1 MKRGDN
7 KMKKAIAVIILAAM
21 LAATGCG
28 SEPGI
33 TVGEGTW
40 TGEKETAEAD
50 EGSDETTEAA
60 KSEPASELGDVTTK
74 VFTNSI
80 GTTWVVG
87 IATVKNTGNCDLYIS
102 NAGMDIE
109 TADGKLVD
117 TMTLASETPTVIS
130 PGETTIIYGEQSVSA
145 DGDYKVVPTY
155 KAVEAKI
162 PNTRYE
168 VSDVSLSEDDLMG
181 TLEVVGRVENGGDED
196 QSMIRIAIILYDA
209 DNKIIGVMSTYS
221 DEIPAGS
228 KGTFKMSSIGDANKV
243 KLADVDHYDVIAYPG
258 MQMQF

>member
-1 MKRGDN
+1 
-7 KMKKAIAVIILAAM
+7 MKKTITMILLAAM
-21 LAATGCG
+21 LAATSCA
-28 SEPGI
+28 SSDI
-33 TVGEGTW
+33 TVGTGSWDGKEGT
-40 TGEKETAEAD
+40 TAE
-50 EGSDETTEAA
+50 
-60 KSEPASELGDVTTK
+60 KSEAASELTDVTTK

-80 GTTWVVG
+80 GTVWVVG

-102 NAGMDIE
+102 NSGMDIE

-117 TMTLASETPTVIS
+117 TMTLASATPTVIS
-130 PGETTIIYGEQSVSA
+130 PGETTIIYGEQTVSA

-196 QSMIRIAIILYDA
+196 QSMIEVVVIMYDA
-209 DNKIIGVMSTYS
+209 DGKVLGVMTTYT
-221 DEIPAGS
+221 DEIAAGA
-228 KGTFKMSSIGDANKV
+228 KGTFKMSNIGDANKV
-243 KLADVDHYDVIAYPG
+243 ALADIDHYDVMAYPG

>member
-1 MKRGDN
+1 
-7 KMKKAIAVIILAAM
+7 MKKTITMILLAAM

-28 SEPGI
+28 SESNI

-40 TGEKETAEAD
+40 TEDK
-50 EGSDETTEAA
+50 ETTEAV
-60 KSEPASELGDVTTK
+60 KSEPASELVDVSTK

-130 PGETTIIYGEQSVSA
+130 PGETTVIYGEQSVSA
-145 DGDYKVVPTY
+145 EGDYKVVPTY

-243 KLADVDHYDVIAYPG
+243 KLADVDHYDVVAYPG

>member
-1 MKRGDN
+1 
-7 KMKKAIAVIILAAM
+7 MKKTIALIILAAM

-28 SEPGI
+28 SEPNI

-40 TGEKETAEAD
+40 TKD
-50 EGSDETTEAA
+50 KETTEAV
-60 KSEPASELGDVTTK
+60 KSEPASELVDVTTK

-209 DNKIIGVMSTYS
+209 DNQIIGVMSTYS

-228 KGTFKMSSIGDANKV
+228 KGTFKMSNIGDANKV
-243 KLADVDHYDVIAYPG
+243 KLADVDHYDVMAYPG

>member
-1 MKRGDN
+1 
-7 KMKKAIAVIILAAM
+7 M

-28 SEPGI
+28 SEPNI

-40 TGEKETAEAD
+40 TEDK
-50 EGSDETTEAA
+50 ETTEAV
-60 KSEPASELGDVTTK
+60 KSEPASELVDVTTK

-117 TMTLASETPTVIS
+117 TMTLASATPTVIS

-168 VSDVSLSEDDLMG
+168 VSDVSLSEDDFMG

-228 KGTFKMSSIGDANKV
+228 KGTFKMSNIGDANKV
-243 KLADVDHYDVIAYPG
+243 KLADIDHYDVMAYPG

>member
-1 MKRGDN
+1 MMM
-7 KMKKAIAVIILAAM
+7 MKKTVTALLLLAM
-21 LAATGCG
+21 LAATGCA
-28 SEPGI
+28 SSDI
-33 TVGEGTW
+33 TVGTGSWDGKEGT
-40 TGEKETAEAD
+40 TAE
-50 EGSDETTEAA
+50 
-60 KSEPASELGDVTTK
+60 KSEAASELTDVTTK

-80 GTTWVVG
+80 GTVWVVG

-102 NAGMDIE
+102 NSGMDIE

-117 TMTLASETPTVIS
+117 TMTLASATPTVIS
-130 PGETTIIYGEQSVSA
+130 PGETTIIYGEQTVSA
-145 DGDYKVVPTY
+145 EGDYKVVPTY

-196 QSMIRIAIILYDA
+196 QSMIEVVVIMYDA
-209 DNKIIGVMSTYS
+209 DGKVLGVMTTYT
-221 DEIPAGS
+221 DEIAAGA
-228 KGTFKMSSIGDANKV
+228 KGTFKMSNIGDANKV
-243 KLADVDHYDVIAYPG
+243 ALADIDHYDVMAYPG

>member
-1 MKRGDN
+1 
-7 KMKKAIAVIILAAM
+7 MKKTITMILLAAM

-28 SEPGI
+28 SESNI

-40 TGEKETAEAD
+40 TEDK
-50 EGSDETTEAA
+50 ETTEAV
-60 KSEPASELGDVTTK
+60 KSEPASELVDVSTK

-145 DGDYKVVPTY
+145 EGDYKVVPTY

-168 VSDVSLSEDDLMG
+168 VSDVSLSEDDFMG
-181 TLEVVGRVENGGDED
+181 TLEAVGRVENGGDED

-228 KGTFKMSSIGDANKV
+228 KGTFKMSNIGDANKV

>member
-1 MKRGDN
+1 MM
-7 KMKKAIAVIILAAM
+7 MKKTVTAVLLLAM
-21 LAATGCG
+21 LAATGCA
-28 SEPGI
+28 SSDI
-33 TVGEGTW
+33 TVGTGSWDGKEGT
-40 TGEKETAEAD
+40 TAE
-50 EGSDETTEAA
+50 
-60 KSEPASELGDVTTK
+60 KSEAASELTDVTTK

-80 GTTWVVG
+80 GTVWVVG

-102 NAGMDIE
+102 NTGMDIE

-117 TMTLASETPTVIS
+117 TMTLASATPTVIS
-130 PGETTIIYGEQSVSA
+130 PGETTIIYGEQTVSA
-145 DGDYKVVPTY
+145 EGDYKVVPTY

-196 QSMIRIAIILYDA
+196 QSMIEVVVIMYDA
-209 DNKIIGVMSTYS
+209 DGKVLGVMTTYT
-221 DEIPAGS
+221 DEIAAGA
-228 KGTFKMSSIGDANKV
+228 KGTFKMSNIGDANKV
-243 KLADVDHYDVIAYPG
+243 ALAEIDHYDVMAYPG

>member
-1 MKRGDN
+1 
-7 KMKKAIAVIILAAM
+7 MKKTITIILLAAM

-28 SEPGI
+28 SEPNI

-40 TGEKETAEAD
+40 TEDK
-50 EGSDETTEAA
+50 ETTEAV
-60 KSEPASELGDVTTK
+60 KSEPASELVDVSTK

-145 DGDYKVVPTY
+145 EGDYKVVPTY

-181 TLEVVGRVENGGDED
+181 TLEAVGRVENGGDED
-196 QSMIRIAIILYDA
+196 QSMIEVVVIMYDA
-209 DNKIIGVMSTYS
+209 DGKVLGVMKTYT
-221 DEIPAGS
+221 DEIAAGA
-228 KGTFKMSSIGDANKV
+228 KGTFKVSNIGDANKV
-243 KLADVDHYDVIAYPG
+243 ALADIDHYDVIAYPG

>member
-1 MKRGDN
+1 MKGRH
-7 KMKKAIAVIILAAM
+7 KMKKTITMILLAAM

-28 SEPGI
+28 SESNI

-40 TGEKETAEAD
+40 TEDK
-50 EGSDETTEAA
+50 ETTEAV
-60 KSEPASELGDVTTK
+60 KSEPASELVDVTTK

-181 TLEVVGRVENGGDED
+181 TLEAVGRVENGGDED

-209 DNKIIGVMSTYS
+209 ENKIIGVMSTYS

-228 KGTFKMSSIGDANKV
+228 KGTFKMSNIGDANKV

>member
-1 MKRGDN
+1 MM
-7 KMKKAIAVIILAAM
+7 MKKTVIAVLLRAM
-21 LAATGCG
+21 LAATGCASSDITIGTG
-28 SEPGI
+28 SWDGK
-33 TVGEGTW
+33 EGT
-40 TGEKETAEAD
+40 TAE
-50 EGSDETTEAA
+50 
-60 KSEPASELGDVTTK
+60 KSEAASELTDVTTK

-102 NAGMDIE
+102 NSGMDIE

-117 TMTLASETPTVIS
+117 TMTLASATPTVIS
-130 PGETTIIYGEQSVSA
+130 PGETTIIYGEQTVSA
-145 DGDYKVVPTY
+145 EGDYKVVPTY

-196 QSMIRIAIILYDA
+196 QSMIEVVVIMYDA
-209 DNKIIGVMSTYS
+209 DGKVLGVMTTYT
-221 DEIPAGS
+221 DEIAAGA
-228 KGTFKMSSIGDANKV
+228 KGTFKMSNIGDANKV
-243 KLADVDHYDVIAYPG
+243 ALADIDHYDVIAYPG

>member
-1 MKRGDN
+1 
-7 KMKKAIAVIILAAM
+7 MKKTITMILLAAM
-21 LAATGCG
+21 LAATGCA
-28 SEPGI
+28 SSDI
-33 TVGEGTW
+33 TVGTGSWDGKEGT
-40 TGEKETAEAD
+40 TAE
-50 EGSDETTEAA
+50 
-60 KSEPASELGDVTTK
+60 KSEAASELTDVTTK

-196 QSMIRIAIILYDA
+196 QSMIKIAIILYDA

>member
-1 MKRGDN
+1 M
-7 KMKKAIAVIILAAM
+7 MIKKTVTAALLLAM
-21 LAATGCG
+21 LAATGCA
-28 SEPGI
+28 SSDI
-33 TVGEGTW
+33 TVGTGSWDGKEGTA
-40 TGEKETAEAD
+40 AE
-50 EGSDETTEAA
+50 
-60 KSEPASELGDVTTK
+60 KSEAASELTDVTTK

-102 NAGMDIE
+102 NSGMDIE

-117 TMTLASETPTVIS
+117 TMTLASATPTVIS

-145 DGDYKVVPTY
+145 EGDYKVVPTY

-196 QSMIRIAIILYDA
+196 QSMIEVVVIMYDA
-209 DNKIIGVMSTYS
+209 DGKVLGVMTTYT
-221 DEIPAGS
+221 DEIAAGA
-228 KGTFKMSSIGDANKV
+228 KGTFKMSNIGDANKV
-243 KLADVDHYDVIAYPG
+243 ALADIDHYDVIASPG

>member
-1 MKRGDN
+1 
-7 KMKKAIAVIILAAM
+7 M

-28 SEPGI
+28 SEPSI

-40 TGEKETAEAD
+40 TEDK
-50 EGSDETTEAA
+50 ETTEAV
-60 KSEPASELGDVTTK
+60 KSEPASELVDVTTK

-102 NAGMDIE
+102 NSGMDIE

-117 TMTLASETPTVIS
+117 TMTLASATPTVIS

-145 DGDYKVVPTY
+145 EGDYKVVPTY

-168 VSDVSLSEDDLMG
+168 VSDVSLSEDDFMG

-196 QSMIRIAIILYDA
+196 QSMIKIAIILYDA
-209 DNKIIGVMSTYS
+209 ENKIIGVMSTYS

-228 KGTFKMSSIGDANKV
+228 KGTFKMSNIGDANKV

>member
-1 MKRGDN
+1 
-7 KMKKAIAVIILAAM
+7 MKKTITMILLAAM

-28 SEPGI
+28 SESNI

-40 TGEKETAEAD
+40 TEDK
-50 EGSDETTEAA
+50 ETTEAV
-60 KSEPASELGDVTTK
+60 KSEPASELVDVSTK

-117 TMTLASETPTVIS
+117 TMTLASATPTVIS

-168 VSDVSLSEDDLMG
+168 VSDVSLSEDDFMG

-196 QSMIRIAIILYDA
+196 QSMIEVVVIMYDA
-209 DNKIIGVMSTYS
+209 DGKVLGVMTTYT
-221 DEIPAGS
+221 DEIAAGA
-228 KGTFKMSSIGDANKV
+228 KGTFKMSNIGDANKV
-243 KLADVDHYDVIAYPG
+243 ALADIDHYDVMAYPG

>member
-1 MKRGDN
+1 
-7 KMKKAIAVIILAAM
+7 MKKTITMILLAAM

-28 SEPGI
+28 SEPNI

-40 TGEKETAEAD
+40 TEDK
-50 EGSDETTEAA
+50 ETTEAV
-60 KSEPASELGDVTTK
+60 KSEPASELVDVSTK

-80 GTTWVVG
+80 GTVWVVG

-102 NAGMDIE
+102 NTGMDIE

-117 TMTLASETPTVIS
+117 TMTLASATPTVIS
-130 PGETTIIYGEQSVSA
+130 PGETTIIYGEQTVSA
-145 DGDYKVVPTY
+145 EGDYKVVPTY

-196 QSMIRIAIILYDA
+196 QSMIEVVVIMYDA
-209 DNKIIGVMSTYS
+209 DGKVLGVMTTYT
-221 DEIPAGS
+221 DEIAAGA
-228 KGTFKMSSIGDANKV
+228 KGTFKMSNIGDANKV
-243 KLADVDHYDVIAYPG
+243 ALADIDHYDVMAYPG

>member
-1 MKRGDN
+1 
-7 KMKKAIAVIILAAM
+7 MKKTIALIILAAM

-28 SEPGI
+28 SEPNI

-40 TGEKETAEAD
+40 TEDK
-50 EGSDETTEAA
+50 ETTEAV
-60 KSEPASELGDVTTK
+60 KSEPASELVDVSTK

-196 QSMIRIAIILYDA
+196 QSMIKIAIILYDA

>member
-1 MKRGDN
+1 MKRT
-7 KMKKAIAVIILAAM
+7 ITIILLAAM

-28 SEPGI
+28 SEPNI

-40 TGEKETAEAD
+40 TEDK
-50 EGSDETTEAA
+50 ETTEAV
-60 KSEPASELGDVTTK
+60 KSEPASELVDVTTK

-117 TMTLASETPTVIS
+117 TMTLASATPTVIS

-168 VSDVSLSEDDLMG
+168 VSDVSLSEDDFMG

-228 KGTFKMSSIGDANKV
+228 KGTFKMSNIGDANKV
-243 KLADVDHYDVIAYPG
+243 KLADIDHYDVMAYPG

>member
-1 MKRGDN
+1 
-7 KMKKAIAVIILAAM
+7 MKKTIALIILAAM

-28 SEPGI
+28 SEPNI

-40 TGEKETAEAD
+40 TEDK
-50 EGSDETTEAA
+50 ETTEAV
-60 KSEPASELGDVTTK
+60 KSEPASELVDVTTK

-117 TMTLASETPTVIS
+117 TMTLATETPTVIS

-209 DNKIIGVMSTYS
+209 DSKIIGVMSTYS

-228 KGTFKMSSIGDANKV
+228 KGTFKMSNIGDANKV
-243 KLADVDHYDVIAYPG
+243 KLADVDHYDVMAYPG

>member
-1 MKRGDN
+1 M
-7 KMKKAIAVIILAAM
+7 MIKKTVTAALLLAM
-21 LAATGCG
+21 LAATGCA
-28 SEPGI
+28 SSDI
-33 TVGEGTW
+33 TVGTGSWDGKEGTA
-40 TGEKETAEAD
+40 AE
-50 EGSDETTEAA
+50 
-60 KSEPASELGDVTTK
+60 KSEAASELTDVTTK

-102 NAGMDIE
+102 NSGMDIE

-117 TMTLASETPTVIS
+117 TMTLASATPTVIS

-145 DGDYKVVPTY
+145 EGDYKVVPTY

-196 QSMIRIAIILYDA
+196 QSMIEVVVIMYDA
-209 DNKIIGVMSTYS
+209 DGKVLGVMTTYT
-221 DEIPAGS
+221 DEIAAGA
-228 KGTFKMSSIGDANKV
+228 KGTFKMSNIGDANKV
-243 KLADVDHYDVIAYPG
+243 ALADIDHYDVIAYPG

>member
-1 MKRGDN
+1 MMM
-7 KMKKAIAVIILAAM
+7 MKKTVIAVLLLAM
-21 LAATGCG
+21 LAATGCASSDITIGTG
-28 SEPGI
+28 SWDGK
-33 TVGEGTW
+33 EGT
-40 TGEKETAEAD
+40 TAE
-50 EGSDETTEAA
+50 
-60 KSEPASELGDVTTK
+60 KSEAASELTDVTTK

-102 NAGMDIE
+102 NSGMDIE

-117 TMTLASETPTVIS
+117 TMTLASATPTVIS
-130 PGETTIIYGEQSVSA
+130 PGETTIIYGEQTVSA
-145 DGDYKVVPTY
+145 EGDYKVVPTY

-181 TLEVVGRVENGGDED
+181 TLEVVGRVKNGGDED
-196 QSMIRIAIILYDA
+196 QSMIEVVVIMYDA
-209 DNKIIGVMSTYS
+209 DGKVLGVMTTYT
-221 DEIPAGS
+221 DEIAAGA
-228 KGTFKMSSIGDANKV
+228 KGTFKMSNIGDANKV
-243 KLADVDHYDVIAYPG
+243 ALADIDHYDVIAYPG

>member
-1 MKRGDN
+1 
-7 KMKKAIAVIILAAM
+7 MKKTITMILLAAM

-28 SEPGI
+28 SESNI

-40 TGEKETAEAD
+40 TEDK
-50 EGSDETTEAA
+50 ETTEAV
-60 KSEPASELGDVTTK
+60 KSEPASELVDVSTK

-130 PGETTIIYGEQSVSA
+130 PGETTVIYGEQSVSA

-181 TLEVVGRVENGGDED
+181 TLEAVGRVENGGDED

-209 DNKIIGVMSTYS
+209 ENKIIGVMSTYS

-228 KGTFKMSSIGDANKV
+228 KGTFKMSNIGDANKV

>member
-1 MKRGDN
+1 
-7 KMKKAIAVIILAAM
+7 MKKTITMILLAAM

-28 SEPGI
+28 SESNI

-40 TGEKETAEAD
+40 TEDK
-50 EGSDETTEAA
+50 ETTEAV
-60 KSEPASELGDVTTK
+60 KSEPASELVDVSTK

-117 TMTLASETPTVIS
+117 TMTLASATPTVIS

-155 KAVEAKI
+155 KAAEAKI

-168 VSDVSLSEDDLMG
+168 VSDVSLSEDDFMG

-196 QSMIRIAIILYDA
+196 QSMIEVVVIMYDA
-209 DNKIIGVMSTYS
+209 DGKVLGVMTTYT
-221 DEIPAGS
+221 DEIAAGA
-228 KGTFKMSSIGDANKV
+228 KGTFKMSNIGDANKV
-243 KLADVDHYDVIAYPG
+243 ALADIDHYDVMAYPG

>member
-1 MKRGDN
+1 M
-7 KMKKAIAVIILAAM
+7 MKKTVIAVLLLAM
-21 LAATGCG
+21 LAATGCA
-28 SEPGI
+28 SSDI
-33 TVGEGTW
+33 TVGTGSWDGKEGT
-40 TGEKETAEAD
+40 TAE
-50 EGSDETTEAA
+50 
-60 KSEPASELGDVTTK
+60 KSEAASELTDVTTK

-80 GTTWVVG
+80 GTVWVVG

-102 NAGMDIE
+102 NSGMDIE

-117 TMTLASETPTVIS
+117 TMTLASATPTVIS

-145 DGDYKVVPTY
+145 EGDYKVVPTY

-196 QSMIRIAIILYDA
+196 QSMIEVVVIMYDA
-209 DNKIIGVMSTYS
+209 DGKVLGVMTTYT
-221 DEIPAGS
+221 DEIAAGA
-228 KGTFKMSSIGDANKV
+228 KGTFKMSNIGDANKV
-243 KLADVDHYDVIAYPG
+243 ALADIDHYDVMAYPG

>member
-1 MKRGDN
+1 M
-7 KMKKAIAVIILAAM
+7 MKKTVTAVLLLAM
-21 LAATGCG
+21 LAATGCA
-28 SEPGI
+28 SSDI
-33 TVGEGTW
+33 TVGTGSWDGKEGT
-40 TGEKETAEAD
+40 TAE
-50 EGSDETTEAA
+50 
-60 KSEPASELGDVTTK
+60 KSEAASELTDVTTK

-80 GTTWVVG
+80 GTVWVVG

-102 NAGMDIE
+102 NTGMDIE

-117 TMTLASETPTVIS
+117 TMTLASATPTVIS
-130 PGETTIIYGEQSVSA
+130 PGETTIIYGEQTVSA
-145 DGDYKVVPTY
+145 EGDYKVVPTY

-196 QSMIRIAIILYDA
+196 QSMIEVVMIMYDA
-209 DNKIIGVMSTYS
+209 DGKVLGVMTTYT
-221 DEIPAGS
+221 DEIAAGA
-228 KGTFKMSSIGDANKV
+228 KGTFKMSNIGDANKV
-243 KLADVDHYDVIAYPG
+243 ALADIDHYDVMAYPG

>member
-1 MKRGDN
+1 MMM
-7 KMKKAIAVIILAAM
+7 MKKTVTAVLLLAM
-21 LAATGCG
+21 LAATGCA
-28 SEPGI
+28 SSDI
-33 TVGEGTW
+33 TVGTGSWDGKEGT
-40 TGEKETAEAD
+40 TAE
-50 EGSDETTEAA
+50 
-60 KSEPASELGDVTTK
+60 KSEAASELTDVTTK

-80 GTTWVVG
+80 GTVWVVG

-102 NAGMDIE
+102 NTGMDIE

-117 TMTLASETPTVIS
+117 TMTLASATPTVIS
-130 PGETTIIYGEQSVSA
+130 PGETTIIYGEQTVSA
-145 DGDYKVVPTY
+145 EGDYKVVPTY

-196 QSMIRIAIILYDA
+196 QSMIEVVVVMYDA
-209 DNKIIGVMSTYS
+209 DGKVLGVMTTYT
-221 DEIPAGS
+221 DEIAAGA
-228 KGTFKMSSIGDANKV
+228 KGTFKMSNIGDANKV
-243 KLADVDHYDVIAYPG
+243 ALADIDHYDVMAYPG

>member
-1 MKRGDN
+1 
-7 KMKKAIAVIILAAM
+7 MKKTITMILLAAM

-28 SEPGI
+28 SESNI

-40 TGEKETAEAD
+40 TEDK
-50 EGSDETTEAA
+50 ETTEAV
-60 KSEPASELGDVTTK
+60 KSEPASELVDVSTK

-145 DGDYKVVPTY
+145 EGDYKVVPTY

-168 VSDVSLSEDDLMG
+168 VSDVSLSEDDFMG
-181 TLEVVGRVENGGDED
+181 TLEAVGRVENGGDED

-209 DNKIIGVMSTYS
+209 ENKIIGVMSTYS

-228 KGTFKMSSIGDANKV
+228 KGTFKMSNIGDANKV
-243 KLADVDHYDVIAYPG
+243 KLADVDHYDVVAYPG

>member
-1 MKRGDN
+1 
-7 KMKKAIAVIILAAM
+7 MKKTITIILLAAM

-28 SEPGI
+28 SEPNI

-40 TGEKETAEAD
+40 TEDK
-50 EGSDETTEAA
+50 ETTEAV
-60 KSEPASELGDVTTK
+60 KSEPASELVDVTTK

-117 TMTLASETPTVIS
+117 TMTLASATPTVIS

-168 VSDVSLSEDDLMG
+168 VSDVSLSEDDFMG

-228 KGTFKMSSIGDANKV
+228 KGTFKMSNIGDANKV
-243 KLADVDHYDVIAYPG
+243 ALADIDHYDVIAYPG

>member
-1 MKRGDN
+1 M
-7 KMKKAIAVIILAAM
+7 ILLAAM

-28 SEPGI
+28 SESNI

-40 TGEKETAEAD
+40 TKD
-50 EGSDETTEAA
+50 KETTEAV
-60 KSEPASELGDVTTK
+60 KSEPASELVDVSTK

-102 NAGMDIE
+102 NTGMDIE

-196 QSMIRIAIILYDA
+196 QSMIKIAIILYDA
-209 DNKIIGVMSTYS
+209 ENKIIGVMSTYS

-228 KGTFKMSSIGDANKV
+228 KGTFKMSNIGDANKV
-243 KLADVDHYDVIAYPG
+243 KLADVDHYDVVAYPG

>member
-1 MKRGDN
+1 M
-7 KMKKAIAVIILAAM
+7 MMIKKTVTAALLLAM
-21 LAATGCG
+21 LAATGCA
-28 SEPGI
+28 SSDI
-33 TVGEGTW
+33 TVGTGSWDGKEGTA
-40 TGEKETAEAD
+40 AE
-50 EGSDETTEAA
+50 
-60 KSEPASELGDVTTK
+60 KSEAASELTDVTTK

-102 NAGMDIE
+102 NSGMDIE

-117 TMTLASETPTVIS
+117 TMTLASATPTVIS

-145 DGDYKVVPTY
+145 EGDYKVVPTY

-196 QSMIRIAIILYDA
+196 QSMIEVVVIMYDA
-209 DNKIIGVMSTYS
+209 DGKVLGVMTTYT
-221 DEIPAGS
+221 DEIAAGA
-228 KGTFKMSSIGDANKV
+228 KGTFKMSNIGDANKV
-243 KLADVDHYDVIAYPG
+243 ALADIDHYDVIAYPG

>member
-1 MKRGDN
+1 MMM
-7 KMKKAIAVIILAAM
+7 MKKTVIAVLLLAM
-21 LAATGCG
+21 LAATGCA
-28 SEPGI
+28 SSDI
-33 TVGEGTW
+33 TVGTGSWDGKEGT
-40 TGEKETAEAD
+40 TAE
-50 EGSDETTEAA
+50 
-60 KSEPASELGDVTTK
+60 KSEAASELTDVTTK

-80 GTTWVVG
+80 GTVWVVG

-102 NAGMDIE
+102 NTGMDIE

-117 TMTLASETPTVIS
+117 TMTLASATPTVIS
-130 PGETTIIYGEQSVSA
+130 PGETTIIYGEQTVSA
-145 DGDYKVVPTY
+145 EGDYKVVPTY

-196 QSMIRIAIILYDA
+196 QSMIEVVVIMYDA
-209 DNKIIGVMSTYS
+209 DGKVLGVMTTYT
-221 DEIPAGS
+221 DEIAAGA
-228 KGTFKMSSIGDANKV
+228 KGTFKMSNIGDANKV
-243 KLADVDHYDVIAYPG
+243 ALADIDHYDVMAYPG

>member
-1 MKRGDN
+1 
-7 KMKKAIAVIILAAM
+7 MKKTITMILLAAM

-28 SEPGI
+28 SESNI

-40 TGEKETAEAD
+40 TEDK
-50 EGSDETTEAA
+50 ETTEAV
-60 KSEPASELGDVTTK
+60 KSEPASELVDVSTK

-181 TLEVVGRVENGGDED
+181 TLEAVGRVENGGDED

-209 DNKIIGVMSTYS
+209 ENKIIGVMSTYS

-228 KGTFKMSSIGDANKV
+228 KGTFKMSNIGDANKV

>member
-1 MKRGDN
+1 MM
-7 KMKKAIAVIILAAM
+7 MKKTVIAVLLLAM
-21 LAATGCG
+21 LAATGCASSDITIGTG
-28 SEPGI
+28 SWDGK
-33 TVGEGTW
+33 EGT
-40 TGEKETAEAD
+40 TAE
-50 EGSDETTEAA
+50 
-60 KSEPASELGDVTTK
+60 KSEAASELTDVTTK

-87 IATVKNTGNCDLYIS
+87 IATVKNTGTCDFYIS
-102 NAGMDIE
+102 NSGMDIE

-117 TMTLASETPTVIS
+117 TMTLASATPTVIS
-130 PGETTIIYGEQSVSA
+130 PGETTIIYGEQTVSA
-145 DGDYKVVPTY
+145 EGDYKVVPTY

-196 QSMIRIAIILYDA
+196 QSMIEVVVIMYDA
-209 DNKIIGVMSTYS
+209 DGKVLGVMTTYT
-221 DEIPAGS
+221 DEIAAGA
-228 KGTFKMSSIGDANKV
+228 KGTFKMSNIGDANKV
-243 KLADVDHYDVIAYPG
+243 ALADIDHYDVIAYPG

>member
-1 MKRGDN
+1 
-7 KMKKAIAVIILAAM
+7 MKKTIALIILAAM

-28 SEPGI
+28 SEPNI

-40 TGEKETAEAD
+40 TKD
-50 EGSDETTEAA
+50 KETTEAV
-60 KSEPASELGDVTTK
+60 KSEPASELVDVTTK

-243 KLADVDHYDVIAYPG
+243 KLADVDHYDVMAYPG

>member
-1 MKRGDN
+1 MM
-7 KMKKAIAVIILAAM
+7 MKKTVIAVLLLAM
-21 LAATGCG
+21 LAATGCASSDITIGTG
-28 SEPGI
+28 SWDGK
-33 TVGEGTW
+33 EGT
-40 TGEKETAEAD
+40 TAE
-50 EGSDETTEAA
+50 
-60 KSEPASELGDVTTK
+60 KSEAASELTDVTTK

-102 NAGMDIE
+102 NSGMDIE

-117 TMTLASETPTVIS
+117 TMTLASATPTVIS
-130 PGETTIIYGEQSVSA
+130 PGETTIIYGEQTVSA
-145 DGDYKVVPTY
+145 EGDYKVVPTY

-196 QSMIRIAIILYDA
+196 QSMIEVVVIMYDA
-209 DNKIIGVMSTYS
+209 DGKVLGVMTTYT
-221 DEIPAGS
+221 DEIAAGA
-228 KGTFKMSSIGDANKV
+228 KGTFKMSNIGDANKV
-243 KLADVDHYDVIAYPG
+243 ALADIDHSDVIAYPG